1 MRWQQAGVYATFTRS
16 MPTSDA
22 ALEVIDLTVH
32 YGKRVAVD
40 NLSLRLQPG
49 ELVALLGPNGAGKS
63 TSLLAMAG
71 ALLPSAGQVH
81 IAGADMYRD
90 ALAAR
95 ARVGFAD
102 QPPSLYEFFTVAE
115 HLAFVAETR
124 GDTQTDGQR
133 AILDDLGLGKIAD
146 RLCRE
151 LSFGMRQRV
160 GLAAALVGDTKI
172 ILLDETLNGLDPRA
186 AKAAREVLLR
196 VADRGAAVL
205 MSTHLL
211 GVAERLC
218 QRILIMDKGKLQTD
232 VQGDE
237 LTELLDRGP
246 GAIEELYLSLVT
258 DVETT

>member
-1 MRWQQAGVYATFTRS
+1 MSA
-16 MPTSDA
+16 SDA
-22 ALEVIDLTVH
+22 ALEVIDLTVR

-40 NLSLRLQPG
+40 GLSLQLRPG

-71 ALLPSAGQVH
+71 AILPSAGQVH
-81 IAGADMYRD
+81 IGGSNMYRD
-90 ALAAR
+90 PLAAR
-95 ARVGFAD
+95 AQVGFAD

-115 HLAFVAETR
+115 HLEFIAETR
-124 GDTQTDGQR
+124 GDSDTGAQR
-133 AILDDLGLGKIAD
+133 QILTELGLGRIAD

-160 GLAAALVGDTKI
+160 GLAAALVGNTRI
-172 ILLDETLNGLDPRA
+172 VLLDETLNGLDPRA
-186 AKAAREVLLR
+186 AKSAREVLR
-196 VADRGAAVL
+196 GIADSGAAVL

-211 GVAERLC
+211 GVAEHLC
-218 QRILIMDKGKLQTD
+218 KRVLIMDKGSLEAD
-232 VQGDE
+232 VQGNELDE
-237 LTELLDRGP
+237 LLSGGP